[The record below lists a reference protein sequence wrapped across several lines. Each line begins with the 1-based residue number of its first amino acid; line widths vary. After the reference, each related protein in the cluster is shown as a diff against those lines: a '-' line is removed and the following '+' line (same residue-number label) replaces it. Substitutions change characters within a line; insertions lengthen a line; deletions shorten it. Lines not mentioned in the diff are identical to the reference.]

1 MSKENATVV
10 RKGPSTFQFVL
21 FAVIIA
27 VVAPAMQQFDID
39 KDTVKI
45 VGRACAGFVVA
56 LIVWGLF
63 TKMIR
68 VIGIV
73 LGLIV
78 ATSVLVSEGV
88 IKPPKIVDKIEKRV
102 DHGK

>member
-27 VVAPAMQQFDID
+27 VVAPAMHQFDVD
-39 KDTVKI
+39 KETVKI
-45 VGRACAGFVVA
+45 VGRACAGFVIA

-63 TKMIR
+63 TKVIR
-68 VIGIV
+68 VIGIF

-88 IKPPKIVDKIEKRV
+88 IKPPKIADKIEERLDDRK
-102 DHGK
+102 